1 MSGGEA
7 MDQAS
12 ACADAMDALFED
24 LGRRLYLDAQIDI
37 PPDVRQGLRDAL
49 ARESSPVARGI
60 LGTML
65 RAIEISDRKQTLVCQ
80 DTGIPIFWVTI
91 GRGFMI
97 DGARMIDAL
106 RRGVERATAETPL
119 RSSIV
124 SPITRENRQ
133 TSTGDGIPVF
143 HVEFSNELDTIDI
156 LMMPKGSGSES
167 MSFLKMLLPA
177 DGIAGV
183 KKFVLETC
191 VGAGGRPCPPTIIGV
206 GIGGS
211 SDLCVAL
218 AKKATLRP
226 VGQRHPDPQV
236 AALEVELLDAINST
250 GIGPMGLG
258 GDTTALD
265 LHVETAWTHITLNP
279 VAVNMQ
285 CWRGER
291 RRARVH
297 RDGRV
302 EIGY

>member
-1 MSGGEA
+1 MAEITV
-7 MDQAS
+7 
-12 ACADAMDALFED
+12 DAREYDALFED
-24 LGRRLYLDAQIDI
+24 LGCRLYLDAQIDI
-37 PPDVRQGLRDAL
+37 PPDVRQGLRDAM
-49 ARESSPVARGI
+49 ARESHPIARGI
-60 LGTML
+60 FHTILQ
-65 RAIEISDRKQTLVCQ
+65 AIDVSDRKHTLVCQ
-80 DTGIPIFWVTI
+80 DTGIPIFWITI
-91 GRGFMI
+91 GRGVVV
-97 DGARMIDAL
+97 DGTRMLDAL
-106 RRGVERATAETPL
+106 RRGVERATVETPI

-124 SPITRENRQ
+124 SPIGRENRQ
-133 TSTGDGIPVF
+133 TSSGEGIPVF
-143 HVEFSNELDTIDI
+143 HVEFSGEIDHIDI
-156 LMMPKGSGSES
+156 TMMPKGSGSES

-177 DGIAGV
+177 DGVDGI

-211 SDLCVAL
+211 SDVCVTL

-226 VGQRHPDPQV
+226 VGERHPDPKI
-236 AALEVELLDAINST
+236 AALELELLEAINST

-291 RRARVH
+291 RRARVYSG
-297 RDGRV
+297 GRV

>member
-1 MSGGEA
+1 MIDITSDTPER
-7 MDQAS
+7 
-12 ACADAMDALFED
+12 DALFED
-24 LGRRLYLDAQIDI
+24 LGRQLYLEAQVDI
-37 PPDVRQGLRDAL
+37 PPDVRQGLRDAHT
-49 ARESSPVARGI
+49 RESNPVARGI

-65 RAIEISDRKQTLVCQ
+65 KAIEVADRKHTLVCQ
-80 DTGIPIFWVTI
+80 DTGIPIFWITI
-91 GRGFMI
+91 GRGFLI
-97 DGARMIDAL
+97 DGARVIEAL
-106 RRGVERATAETPL
+106 RRGVERATTEMPL

-124 SPITRENRQ
+124 SPIRRENRQ
-133 TSTGDGIPVF
+133 TSSGEGVPVV
-143 HVEFSNELDTIDI
+143 HVEFSSAIDHIDI
-156 LMMPKGSGSES
+156 MMMPKGSGSES

-191 VGAGGRPCPPTIIGV
+191 VGAGGRPCPPTIVGV

-211 SDLCVAL
+211 SDLCVTL

-226 VGQRHPDPQV
+226 IGKRHPDPEV
-236 AALEVELLDAINST
+236 AALEVELLGAINST

-291 RRARVH
+291 RRARVY

-302 EIGY
+302 EVGY

>member
-1 MSGGEA
+1 MIDLSLDTPER
-7 MDQAS
+7 
-12 ACADAMDALFED
+12 DALFEEI
-24 LGRRLYLDAQIDI
+24 GRRLYVDAQIDI
-37 PPDVRQGLRDAL
+37 PPDIRQGLRDAQT
-49 ARESSPVARGI
+49 RESNPVARGI

-65 RAIEISDRKQTLVCQ
+65 KAIEVSDRKQTLVCQ
-80 DTGIPIFWVTI
+80 DTGIPIFWITI
-91 GRGFMI
+91 GRGVSI
-97 DGARMIDAL
+97 DGVRMIDAL
-106 RRGVERATAETPL
+106 RRGVERATTETPL

-124 SPITRENRQ
+124 SPIRRENRQ
-133 TSTGDGIPVF
+133 TSTGESVPVV
-143 HVEFSNELDTIDI
+143 HVEFSDAIDHIDI

-177 DGIAGV
+177 DGIAGI
-183 KKFVLETC
+183 KKFVLETS

-211 SDLCVAL
+211 SDLCVTL

-226 VGQRHPDPQV
+226 IGQRHPDPEV
-236 AALEVELLDAINST
+236 AALECELLDAINST

-265 LHVETAWTHITLNP
+265 LHIETAWTHITLNP
-279 VAVNMQ
+279 VAINMQ

-291 RRARVH
+291 RRARVY

-302 EIGY
+302 EITY

>member
-1 MSGGEA
+1 MPETTV
-7 MDQAS
+7 
-12 ACADAMDALFED
+12 DAREYDALFEE

-37 PPDVRQGLRDAL
+37 PPDVRAGLRGAL
-49 ARESSPVARGI
+49 SRESSAVARGI
-60 LGTML
+60 FNTILK
-65 RAIEISDRKQTLVCQ
+65 AIDVSDRKRTIVCQ
-80 DTGIPIFWVTI
+80 DTGIPIFWITI
-91 GRGFMI
+91 GRGVVV
-97 DGARMIDAL
+97 DGARMLDAL
-106 RRGVERATAETPL
+106 RRGVERATVETPI

-124 SPITRENRQ
+124 SPIGRENRH
-133 TSTGDGIPVF
+133 TSSGDGIPVF
-143 HVEFSNELDTIDI
+143 HVEFSGEIDHIDI
-156 LMMPKGSGSES
+156 VMMPKGSGSES

-177 DGIAGV
+177 DGVDGI

-191 VGAGGRPCPPTIIGV
+191 VGAAGRPCPPTIVGV

-211 SDLCVAL
+211 SDVCVTL

-226 VGQRHPDPQV
+226 VGERHADPAI
-236 AALEVELLDAINST
+236 AALELELLEAINST

-265 LHVETAWTHITLNP
+265 LHIETAWTHITLNP

-291 RRARVH
+291 RRARIYAG
-297 RDGRV
+297 GRV

>member
-1 MSGGEA
+1 MAEVT
-7 MDQAS
+7 MDAREY
-12 ACADAMDALFED
+12 DALFED

-37 PPDVRQGLRDAL
+37 PPDVREGLRGAL
-49 ARESSPVARGI
+49 ARETSPVARGI
-60 LGTML
+60 FRTILK
-65 RAIEISDRKQTLVCQ
+65 AIDVSDRTHTLVCQ
-80 DTGIPIFWVTI
+80 DTGIPIFWITI
-91 GRGFMI
+91 GRGVVV
-97 DGARMIDAL
+97 DGARMLAAL
-106 RRGVERATAETPL
+106 RRGVERATVETPI

-124 SPITRENRQ
+124 SPIERENRQ
-133 TSTGDGIPVF
+133 TSSGEGIPVF
-143 HVEFSNELDTIDI
+143 HVEFSQEIDHIDI

-177 DGIAGV
+177 DGINGI
-183 KKFVLETC
+183 KKFVLDTC
-191 VGAGGRPCPPTIIGV
+191 VGAAGRPCPPTIIGV

-211 SDLCVAL
+211 SDVCVTL

-226 VGQRHPDPQV
+226 VGERHPDPKI

-291 RRARVH
+291 RRARVYAG
-297 RDGRV
+297 GRV
-302 EIGY
+302 EVGY

>member
-1 MSGGEA
+1 MTGVA
-7 MDQAS
+7 AL
-12 ACADAMDALFED
+12 DAEGLDALFED

-37 PPDVRQGLRDAL
+37 PPDIRRGLRDAQ
-49 ARESSPVARGI
+49 ARESNAVARGI

-80 DTGIPIFWVTI
+80 DTGIPIFWITI
-91 GRGFMI
+91 GRGFLI
-97 DGARMIDAL
+97 DGARMIGAL
-106 RRGVERATAETPL
+106 RRGVEQVTTEREL

-124 SPITRENRQ
+124 SPIGRQNRH
-133 TSTGDGIPVF
+133 TSSGERVPVV
-143 HVEFSNELDTIDI
+143 HVEFSNEIEHIDI
-156 LMMPKGSGSES
+156 VMMPKGSGSES

-177 DGIAGV
+177 DGLDGV

-191 VGAGGRPCPPTIIGV
+191 VGAGGRPCPPTIVGV

-211 SDLCVAL
+211 SDLCVTL

-226 VGQRHPDPQV
+226 VGERHPDPQV

-265 LHVETAWTHITLNP
+265 LHIETAWTHITLNP

-291 RRARVH
+291 RRAHVS

>member
-1 MSGGEA
+1 MIDLTSDTPER
-7 MDQAS
+7 
-12 ACADAMDALFED
+12 DALFED
-24 LGRRLYLDAQIDI
+24 LGRQLYLEAQIDI
-37 PPDVRQGLRDAL
+37 PPDVRQGLRDAHT
-49 ARESSPVARGI
+49 RESNPVARGI

-65 RAIEISDRKQTLVCQ
+65 KAIEVADRKHTLVCQ
-80 DTGIPIFWVTI
+80 DTGIPIFWITI
-91 GRGFMI
+91 GRGFLI
-97 DGARMIDAL
+97 DGARVIEAL
-106 RRGVERATAETPL
+106 RRGVERATTEMPL

-124 SPITRENRQ
+124 SPIRRENRQ
-133 TSTGDGIPVF
+133 TSSGEGVPVV
-143 HVEFSNELDTIDI
+143 HVEFSSAIDHIDI
-156 LMMPKGSGSES
+156 MMMPKGSGSES

-191 VGAGGRPCPPTIIGV
+191 VGAGGRPCPPTIVGV

-211 SDLCVAL
+211 SDLCVTL

-226 VGQRHPDPQV
+226 IGKRHPDPEV
-236 AALEVELLDAINST
+236 AALELELLGAINST

-291 RRARVH
+291 RRARVF

-302 EIGY
+302 EVGY

>member
-1 MSGGEA
+1 MIDLTSDTPER
-7 MDQAS
+7 
-12 ACADAMDALFED
+12 DALFED
-24 LGRRLYLDAQIDI
+24 LGRQLYLEAQIDI
-37 PPDVRQGLRDAL
+37 PPDVRQGLRDAYT
-49 ARESSPVARGI
+49 RESNPVARGI

-65 RAIEISDRKQTLVCQ
+65 KAIEVADRKHTLVCQ
-80 DTGIPIFWVTI
+80 DTGIPIFWITI
-91 GRGFMI
+91 GRGFLI
-97 DGARMIDAL
+97 DGARVIEAL
-106 RRGVERATAETPL
+106 RRGVERATTEMPL

-124 SPITRENRQ
+124 SPIRRENRQ
-133 TSTGDGIPVF
+133 TGSGDGVPVV
-143 HVEFSNELDTIDI
+143 HVEFSGAIDHIDI
-156 LMMPKGSGSES
+156 VMMPKGSGSES

-191 VGAGGRPCPPTIIGV
+191 VGAGGRPCPPTIVGV

-211 SDLCVAL
+211 SDLCVTL

-226 VGQRHPDPQV
+226 IGERHPDPEV
-236 AALEVELLDAINST
+236 AALELELLGAINST

-291 RRARVH
+291 RRARVY

>member
-1 MSGGEA
+1 MTEVT
-7 MDQAS
+7 MDAREY
-12 ACADAMDALFED
+12 DALFED
-24 LGRRLYLDAQIDI
+24 LGLRLYLDAQIDI
-37 PPDVRQGLRDAL
+37 PPDVREGLRGAL
-49 ARESSPVARGI
+49 ARETNLVARGI
-60 LGTML
+60 FHTILK
-65 RAIEISDRKQTLVCQ
+65 AIDVSDRTHTLVCQ
-80 DTGIPIFWVTI
+80 DTGIPIFWITI
-91 GRGFMI
+91 GRGVVV
-97 DGARMIDAL
+97 DGARMLAAL
-106 RRGVERATAETPL
+106 RRGVERATVETPI

-124 SPITRENRQ
+124 SPIERENRQ
-133 TSTGDGIPVF
+133 TSSGEGIPVF
-143 HVEFSNELDTIDI
+143 HVEFSQEIDHIDI
-156 LMMPKGSGSES
+156 MMMPKGSGSES

-177 DGIAGV
+177 DGINGI

-211 SDLCVAL
+211 SDVCVTL

-226 VGQRHPDPQV
+226 VGERHPDPKI
-236 AALEVELLDAINST
+236 AALEVELLEAINST

-291 RRARVH
+291 RRARVYAG
-297 RDGRV
+297 GRV
-302 EIGY
+302 EVGY

>member
-1 MSGGEA
+1 MTEETIPQLDS
-7 MDQAS
+7 
-12 ACADAMDALFED
+12 LFED
-24 LGRRLYLDAQIDI
+24 LGRQLYLDAQIDI
-37 PPDVRQGLRDAL
+37 PPDIRQGLRDAQ
-49 ARESSPVARGI
+49 ARESNPVARGI

-65 RAIEISDRKQTLVCQ
+65 KAIEVSDRKQTLVCQ
-80 DTGIPIFWVTI
+80 DTGIPIFWITI
-91 GRGFMI
+91 GRGLSI

-106 RRGVERATAETPL
+106 RRGVERATTETPL

-124 SPITRENRQ
+124 SPIRRENRQ
-133 TSTGDGIPVF
+133 TSSGELVPVV
-143 HVEFSNELDTIDI
+143 HVEFSGETDHIEI
-156 LMMPKGSGSES
+156 MMMPKGSGSES

-191 VGAGGRPCPPTIIGV
+191 VGAGGRPCPPTIVGV

-211 SDLCVAL
+211 SDLCVTL

-236 AALEVELLDAINST
+236 AALELELLEAINST

-265 LHVETAWTHITLNP
+265 LHNETAWTHITLNP

-291 RRARVH
+291 RRARLF